1 MPSKRASI
9 SRLFAICRGY
19 FLGLLMARED
29 LEVQFRILVRRS
41 VLTEPDLIPLLL
53 YCRRLAGDLG
63 MIAYRSASN
72 NDRCR
77 VRERAFDERVN
88 ESDSGTYLLLAD
100 QVSVAIW
107 CERMAV

>member
-1 MPSKRASI
+1 
-9 SRLFAICRGY
+9 
-19 FLGLLMARED
+19 
-29 LEVQFRILVRRS
+29 
-41 VLTEPDLIPLLL
+41 
-53 YCRRLAGDLG
+53 

-107 CERMAV
+107 SERMAV